1 MVIEAAAA
9 AQRRRA
15 LLVVDLTMFPTP
27 VNVPRK
33 LLVPKDAAQQPAAR
47 EVVGID
53 HAAVAQLD
61 ALARPV
67 DPGKVEVEG
76 RLDDAEDDGDG
87 VRLLVVGVELAQDP
101 VEQVQAAVGAEE
113 DDVEGGDDGRGG
125 GLPEEEELREDADG
139 FEDLRED
146 PEPLCLEDLLDGFGG
161 GGKQGGWGG
170 VDRTS

>member
-1 MVIEAAAA
+1 MMVEAATA
-9 AQRRRA
+9 AQRGRA
-15 LLVVDLTMFPTP
+15 LFVLALPMRPMP

-53 HAAVAQLD
+53 DAAVAQLD

-87 VRLLVVGVELAQDP
+87 VGLLVVGVEPAPYP

-113 DDVEGGDDGRGG
+113 DDVEGGDDGRDR

-139 FEDLRED
+139 FEDLRKD
-146 PEPLCLEDLLDGFGG
+146 PEPLFFGG
-161 GGKQGGWGG
+161 LVRWNRGW
-170 VDRTS
+170 